1 MSIKKWIEKNCNDL
15 TGKRVV
21 IAGVTGGIGIQIA
34 TILSDLNANLVFL
47 GRNKTKLE
55 NLKNKLLL
63 LHSNIQIDIIDIDL
77 SDFES
82 VNMCITELN
91 KYDKIDVLIHNAGIY
106 NVPITQ
112 TNFGYNN
119 VFSVNFLAPYYLTKQ
134 LLPILEKS
142 SDPKVVVVGSIAHNY
157 SHIDNNDIDFST
169 YKKASKIY
177 GNSKRHLMFSMYELF
192 KEEKRIKLSIVH
204 PGITSTNMTNHYPK
218 LIYAIIKYPMKVLF
232 MKPKKASLS
241 IVKGVFDS
249 TNYHYWIGPKLSNI
263 WGYPKKR
270 RLRTCSED
278 ESRKIFITAEK
289 IYLSLLGRQN

>member
-1 MSIKKWIEKNCNDL
+1 MSIKKWIKKNCNDL

-157 SHIDNNDIDFST
+157 SHIDNNDIDFSR

-177 GNSKRHLMFSMYELF
+177 GNSKRYLMFSMYELF